1 MRPIEVKVM
10 IVLINFV
17 VITHALGW
25 TARTDG
31 LLCMIFIMLMNI
43 LAVLDRIYKTYKK
56 QVKQ

>member
-10 IVLINFV
+10 IILINVV
-17 VITHALGW
+17 VISYALGW

-43 LAVLDRIYKTYKK
+43 LAVLDRIYKTFKNK
-56 QVKQ
+56 